1 MVLSLGFRF
10 DLLQYELDLGEKTVF
25 FNTLADLEDFLYRKG
40 LVSDYVFWALNQL
53 YLLRAKL
60 KGREEKA

>member
-25 FNTLADLEDFLYRKG
+25 FNTLADLEGFLYRKG

-60 KGREEKA
+60 KEREEKA